1 MANLSNEY
9 GISKNQTEERIV
21 SLERRLM
28 ALLNS
33 LPKEMQDRVDEEKFI
48 LRKETGTKYKVQ
60 FLIETD
66 KGTKPITIDNIYA
79 WSDKD
84 AMYVGTV
91 LNVKPEMDRL
101 QSEGKIRFYKII
113 NKKIIKELPEADEIY
128 SLINESNGQTYT
140 DK

>member
-1 MANLSNEY
+1 M
-9 GISKNQTEERIV
+9 EERIL

-66 KGTKPITIDNIYA
+66 KGTKPITIDNIWA
-79 WSDKD
+79 WSEKD

-101 QSEGKIRFYKII
+101 QKNGTIRFYKII
-113 NKKIIKELPEADEIY
+113 NKKII
-128 SLINESNGQTYT
+128 
-140 DK
+140 

>member
-1 MANLSNEY
+1 M
-9 GISKNQTEERIV
+9 EERLL

-79 WSDKD
+79 WSDAD
-84 AMYVGTV
+84 AMYVGSV
-91 LNVKPEMDRL
+91 LHVKPEMDRL
-101 QSEGKIRFYKII
+101 QANGIIRFYKII
-113 NKKIIKELPEADEIY
+113 NKKVL
-128 SLINESNGQTYT
+128 
-140 DK
+140 

>member
-1 MANLSNEY
+1 
-9 GISKNQTEERIV
+9 
-21 SLERRLM
+21 M

>member
-1 MANLSNEY
+1 M
-9 GISKNQTEERIV
+9 EERLLSV
-21 SLERRLM
+21 ERRLT

-33 LPKEMQDRVDEEKFI
+33 LPKEMQERVDEEKFI

-66 KGTKPITIDNIYA
+66 KGTKPITIDNIWA

-84 AMYVGTV
+84 AVYVGITV
-91 LNVKPEMDRL
+91 YVKPEMDRL

-113 NKKIIKELPEADEIY
+113 NKKIV
-128 SLINESNGQTYT
+128 
-140 DK
+140 

>member
-1 MANLSNEY
+1 MED
-9 GISKNQTEERIV
+9 RIL

-33 LPKEMQDRVDEEKFI
+33 LPKEMQDRVEEEKFI
-48 LRKETGTKYKVQ
+48 LRKETGKKYKVQ

-84 AMYVGTV
+84 AMYVGSV
-91 LNVKPEMDRL
+91 LNVKPEMNRL

-113 NKKIIKELPEADEIY
+113 NKKVL
-128 SLINESNGQTYT
+128 
-140 DK
+140 

>member
-1 MANLSNEY
+1 M
-9 GISKNQTEERIV
+9 EERIL

-33 LPKEMQDRVDEEKFI
+33 LPKEMQDRVEEEKFVM
-48 LRKETGTKYKVQ
+48 RKETGTKYKVQ

-66 KGTKPITIDNIYA
+66 KGTKPITIDNIWA

-84 AMYVGTV
+84 ALYVGTV

-101 QSEGKIRFYKII
+101 QREGKIRFYKII
-113 NKKIIKELPEADEIY
+113 NKKVI
-128 SLINESNGQTYT
+128 
-140 DK
+140 

>member
-1 MANLSNEY
+1 M
-9 GISKNQTEERIV
+9 EERLLSV
-21 SLERRLM
+21 ERRLM

-33 LPKEMQDRVDEEKFI
+33 LPKEMQDRVEEEKFI
-48 LRKETGTKYKVQ
+48 MRKETGTKYKVQ

-66 KGTKPITIDNIYA
+66 KGTKPITIDDIWA

-91 LNVKPEMDRL
+91 LNVKPQMDRL

-113 NKKIIKELPEADEIY
+113 NKKVI
-128 SLINESNGQTYT
+128 
-140 DK
+140 

>member
-1 MANLSNEY
+1 M
-9 GISKNQTEERIV
+9 EERLL

-28 ALLNS
+28 ALLNI
-33 LPKEMQDRVDEEKFI
+33 LPKEWQDKVEEEKFVM
-48 LRKETGTKYKVQ
+48 RKETGKKYKVQ

-79 WSDKD
+79 WSDAD

-101 QSEGKIRFYKII
+101 QSNGVIRFYKII
-113 NKKIIKELPEADEIY
+113 NKKIL
-128 SLINESNGQTYT
+128 
-140 DK
+140 

>member
-1 MANLSNEY
+1 MED
-9 GISKNQTEERIV
+9 RIL

-48 LRKETGTKYKVQ
+48 LRKKTGKKYKVQ

-66 KGTKPITIDNIYA
+66 KGTKPITIDNIWA
-79 WSDKD
+79 WSDAD
-84 AMYVGTV
+84 AMYVGSV

-101 QSEGKIRFYKII
+101 QKNGVIRFYKII
-113 NKKIIKELPEADEIY
+113 NKKVL
-128 SLINESNGQTYT
+128 
-140 DK
+140 

>member
-1 MANLSNEY
+1 M
-9 GISKNQTEERIV
+9 EERLL

-66 KGTKPITIDNIYA
+66 KGTKPITIDNIWA

-84 AMYVGTV
+84 AMYVGSV
-91 LNVKPEMDRL
+91 LHVKPEMDRL
-101 QSEGKIRFYKII
+101 QSNGVIRFYKII
-113 NKKIIKELPEADEIY
+113 NKKVL
-128 SLINESNGQTYT
+128 
-140 DK
+140 

>member
-1 MANLSNEY
+1 MED
-9 GISKNQTEERIV
+9 RIL

-33 LPKEMQDRVDEEKFI
+33 LPKEMQDRVEEEKFI

-84 AMYVGTV
+84 AMYVGSV
-91 LNVKPEMDRL
+91 VYVKPEMDRL
-101 QSEGKIRFYKII
+101 QKEGKIRFYKII
-113 NKKIIKELPEADEIY
+113 SKKVL
-128 SLINESNGQTYT
+128 
-140 DK
+140 

>member
-1 MANLSNEY
+1 M
-9 GISKNQTEERIV
+9 EERLL

-33 LPKEMQDRVDEEKFI
+33 LPKEMQDRVEEEKFI

-84 AMYVGTV
+84 AMYVGSV
-91 LNVKPEMDRL
+91 VYVKPEMDRL

-113 NKKIIKELPEADEIY
+113 NKKIV
-128 SLINESNGQTYT
+128 
-140 DK
+140 

>member
-1 MANLSNEY
+1 MENNIEEKLLS
-9 GISKNQTEERIV
+9 V
-21 SLERRLM
+21 ERRLI

-33 LPKEMQDRVDEEKFI
+33 LPKEMQERVEEEKFI

-84 AMYVGTV
+84 AMYVGSV
-91 LNVKPEMDRL
+91 VYVKPEMDRL

-113 NKKIIKELPEADEIY
+113 NKKIV
-128 SLINESNGQTYT
+128 
-140 DK
+140 

>member
-1 MANLSNEY
+1 MED
-9 GISKNQTEERIV
+9 RIL

-33 LPKEMQDRVDEEKFI
+33 LPKEMQDRVEEEKFI
-48 LRKETGTKYKVQ
+48 MRKETGTKYKVQ

-66 KGTKPITIDNIYA
+66 KGTKPITIDDIYA
-79 WSDKD
+79 WSDND

-101 QSEGKIRFYKII
+101 QANGVIRFYKII
-113 NKKIIKELPEADEIY
+113 NKKVL
-128 SLINESNGQTYT
+128 
-140 DK
+140 

>member
-1 MANLSNEY
+1 M
-9 GISKNQTEERIV
+9 EERIL

-66 KGTKPITIDNIYA
+66 KGTKPITIDNIWA

-101 QSEGKIRFYKII
+101 QSNGVIRFYKII
-113 NKKIIKELPEADEIY
+113 NKKVL
-128 SLINESNGQTYT
+128 
-140 DK
+140 

>member
-1 MANLSNEY
+1 M
-9 GISKNQTEERIV
+9 EERIL

-33 LPKEMQDRVDEEKFI
+33 LPKEMQDRVEEEKFI
-48 LRKETGTKYKVQ
+48 MRKETGTKYKVQ

-66 KGTKPITIDNIYA
+66 KGTKPITIDNIWA

-84 AMYVGTV
+84 ALYVGTV

-101 QSEGKIRFYKII
+101 QREGKIRFYKII
-113 NKKIIKELPEADEIY
+113 NKKVI
-128 SLINESNGQTYT
+128 
-140 DK
+140 

>member
-1 MANLSNEY
+1 MED
-9 GISKNQTEERIV
+9 RIL

-33 LPKEMQDRVDEEKFI
+33 LPKEMQDRVEEEKFI

-84 AMYVGTV
+84 AMYVGSTV
-91 LNVKPEMDRL
+91 YVKPEMDRL

-113 NKKIIKELPEADEIY
+113 NKKIV
-128 SLINESNGQTYT
+128 
-140 DK
+140 

>member
-1 MANLSNEY
+1 MED
-9 GISKNQTEERIV
+9 RIL

-84 AMYVGTV
+84 AMYVGSV
-91 LNVKPEMDRL
+91 LHVKPEMDRL
-101 QSEGKIRFYKII
+101 QSNGVIRFYKII
-113 NKKIIKELPEADEIY
+113 NKKVL
-128 SLINESNGQTYT
+128 
-140 DK
+140 

>member
-1 MANLSNEY
+1 MED
-9 GISKNQTEERIV
+9 RIL

-33 LPKEMQDRVDEEKFI
+33 LPKEMQDRVEEEKFVM
-48 LRKETGTKYKVQ
+48 RKETGTKYKVQ

-66 KGTKPITIDNIYA
+66 KGTKPITIDNIWA

-84 AMYVGTV
+84 ALYVGTV

-101 QSEGKIRFYKII
+101 QREGKIRFYKII
-113 NKKIIKELPEADEIY
+113 NKKII
-128 SLINESNGQTYT
+128 
-140 DK
+140 